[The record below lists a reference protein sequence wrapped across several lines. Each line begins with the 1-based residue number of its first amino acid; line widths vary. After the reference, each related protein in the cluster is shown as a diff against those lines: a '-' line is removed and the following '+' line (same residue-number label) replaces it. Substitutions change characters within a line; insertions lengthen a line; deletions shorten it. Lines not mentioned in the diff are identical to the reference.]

1 MTQLKTT
8 FKYNPFHK
16 EWDMLVEHKEE
27 KHMYGFPVLFPH
39 NCRAAMFGRDDIGRV
54 LTEQILIFTV
64 VMDPAENQASY
75 FRPVYSL
82 EALAHTS
89 LEGESD
95 ATN

>member
-16 EWDMLVEHKEE
+16 EWSMLVEEGENKYS
-27 KHMYGFPVLFPH
+27 YGAEILFPH
-39 NCRAAMFGRDDIGRV
+39 NVRAAMFGRDDIGRV
-54 LTEQILIFTV
+54 LTEQVLIFTV
-64 VMDPAENQASY
+64 VMDPAENLASY
-75 FRPVYSL
+75 FQPVYSL
-82 EALAHTS
+82 EAMAHTS